1 MVARMP
7 LVKAS
12 RGDELVESV
21 AGGVQGLI
29 GPDGQAVTDGR
40 ALFASLV
47 NACRGEESLELLE
60 LVAGGAKSFLDLE
73 DRGPS
78 YGFAACLDFC
88 CFILLQKEQ
97 AVSKVTKSCEAAEE
111 T

>member
-1 MVARMP
+1 MGARVP
-7 LVKAS
+7 SIKAS

-29 GPDGQAVTDGR
+29 GPEGQAVTDGR

-60 LVAGGAKSFLDLE
+60 LVAGGVKSFLDLE
-73 DRGPS
+73 GRDLS

-88 CFILLQKEQ
+88 CFMLLQKEQ
-97 AVSKVTKSCEAAEE
+97 VVSKVPKSCETAE